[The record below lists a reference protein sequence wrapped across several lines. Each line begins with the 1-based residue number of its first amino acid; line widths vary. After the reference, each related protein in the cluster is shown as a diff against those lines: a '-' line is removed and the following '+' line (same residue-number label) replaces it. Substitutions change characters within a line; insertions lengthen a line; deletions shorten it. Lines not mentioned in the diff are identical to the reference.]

1 MQMLNEF
8 QVEFDI
14 IKEFDLKP
22 EAKKL
27 TGNEY
32 FVL

>member
-8 QVEFDI
+8 QSEFDI

-22 EAKKL
+22 EPKKAE
-27 TGNEY
+27 NDAY